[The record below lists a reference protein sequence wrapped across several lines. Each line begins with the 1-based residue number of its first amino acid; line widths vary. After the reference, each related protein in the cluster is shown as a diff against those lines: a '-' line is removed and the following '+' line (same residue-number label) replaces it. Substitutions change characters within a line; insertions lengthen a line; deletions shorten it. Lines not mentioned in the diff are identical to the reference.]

1 MLKENLNDSEI
12 YEEKQA
18 MQEKKLQAFYKTREQ
33 EAFTCLKQQ
42 E

>member
-1 MLKENLNDSEI
+1 
-12 YEEKQA
+12 

-42 E
+42 EWS